1 MENNAVIWGVAGN
14 NAPDAARRRTGVAKN
29 SGNFSAA
36 RRGPAGRPLRP
47 RRYIYRPRAGFLLIS
62 VAHPDTIAPALPTPD
77 FLQPGDS
84 LDFDLTAPAD
94 HFDAAAPAPLAAAA
108 TLAGEAAAPGPLFD
122 PAAELPDE
130 ALAAEAEA
138 AAEAQREADLAT
150 AEAIEIE
157 EKFAPG
163 ETIHDVNTVRG
174 MYQNWFLDYASYVI
188 LERAVPAIEDG
199 LKPVQRRIL
208 HAMKEMDDG
217 RLNKVANIIGQT
229 MQYHP
234 HGDASIGD
242 AIVNLGQKDLLI
254 DHQGNWGD
262 VRTGDSAAAARYI
275 EARLSKF
282 ALDVVFNP
290 DTTDWQMSYDGR
302 KREPSTLPVK
312 FPLLLAQGVEGIAV
326 GLSTKIMPHNFREL
340 CKASIDVLRGREVQ
354 LLPDFATGGLCDATH
369 YNSGMRGAKIRLRA
383 TIEKVDKTLLIIRDI
398 PYGTTTTALMESIVK
413 ASEANKIKIKKVV
426 DNTAAAVEIQ
436 VQLPPGISP
445 DLTMDALYAF
455 TDCEI
460 SISPNTCVIIDDK
473 PRFVGVEDVLRL
485 STKATVRLLERE
497 LEIRQ
502 DELQEKWLNASL
514 EKIFI
519 ENRIYRKIEEAET
532 WEEILETIDKGL
544 RKFVRIEGEKAKADD
559 ARIVLRRALTEDD
572 FTRLTE
578 IRIKRISKFDG
589 FKADEYLQRLTDELA
604 EVADHL
610 ANLTRYAIA
619 YFEGL
624 LKKYGPG
631 RERKTQLR
639 TFEVVTAQKVAVANQ
654 KLYVN
659 RADGF
664 VGYGLKK
671 DELVCDCSD
680 LDDIIALK
688 RDGTFVVTRIAEK
701 TFVGKD
707 ILHVGVY
714 NKNDDRLVY
723 NLVYLDGASGIS
735 FAKRFL
741 VSGITRD
748 RAYDLT
754 KGTKGT
760 KTLYLTANP
769 NSESE
774 VVSVQ
779 LSDKAAARVKQFDFD
794 FADLAIKGK
803 GSMGNMVT
811 KQPIKKITQKSVGD
825 STLGGREV
833 FYDAVVGRLNHA
845 GHGRYLGTFDTDNT
859 VLAVFR
865 DGSYELT
872 APDPAI
878 HFESPNIV
886 LLRKF
891 DPDLVLSAVHM
902 DGETKV
908 HFVKRFKIET
918 LTVGKR
924 FGFIA
929 ESKGSKLLAAT
940 AHPEPLLELKLQRDK
955 KSDRETEQLRLHEF
969 IDVKG
974 WKAQGNRLNYY
985 KIHALALLTD
995 EGPEPARREVKK
1007 RGPTGDVDV
1016 TAADVA
1022 QAQEV
1027 LKRPKAQLGLGL

>member
-1 MENNAVIWGVAGN
+1 MATT
-14 NAPDAARRRTGVAKN
+14 DT
-29 SGNFSAA
+29 
-36 RRGPAGRPLRP
+36 PA
-47 RRYIYRPRAGFLLIS
+47 S
-62 VAHPDTIAPALPTPD
+62 DTPD
-77 FLQPGDS
+77 QPFLQSGDS
-84 LDFDLTAPAD
+84 VDFDLSAFSPAA
-94 HFDAAAPAPLAAAA
+94 DADAQEPGEFPAAPAEPADSDEQA
-108 TLAGEAAAPGPLFD
+108 D
-122 PAAELPDE
+122 PAADE
-130 ALAAEAEA
+130 AEVVPLSASLFGVVAVAPVAEPIPVGE
-138 AAEAQREADLAT
+138 LT
-150 AEAIEIE
+150 E
-157 EKFAPG
+157 EEPKFAPG
-163 ETIHDVNTVRG
+163 ETIHDVATVRG

-217 RLNKVANIIGQT
+217 RFNKVANVIGQT

-242 AIVNLGQKDLLI
+242 AMVNLGQKDLLI
-254 DHQGNWGD
+254 ETQGNWGD
-262 VRTGDSAAAARYI
+262 VRTGDGAAAARYI

-290 DTTDWQMSYDGR
+290 DTTEWQLSYDGR
-302 KREPSTLPVK
+302 KREPTTLPVK

-354 LLPDFATGGLCDATH
+354 LFPDFSTGGLCDVTN
-369 YNSGMRGAKIRLRA
+369 YNSGMRGARIRLRA

-398 PYGTTTTALMESIVK
+398 PYGSTTTALMESIVK

-426 DNTAAAVEIQ
+426 DNTAANVEIQ
-436 VQLPPGISP
+436 VQLPTGVSP

-460 SISPNTCVIIDDK
+460 SLSPNTCVIIDDK
-473 PRFVGVEDVLRL
+473 PRFVGVEDVLRQ

-502 DELQEKWLNASL
+502 DELWERWHNASL

-519 ENRIYRKIEEAET
+519 ENRIYRKIEECET
-532 WEEILETIDKGL
+532 WPEILETIEKGL
-544 RKFVRIEGEKAKADD
+544 RKFVRIEGENAKADD
-559 ARIVLRRALTEDD
+559 PRIVLRRALTEDD
-572 FTRLTE
+572 FTRLTD

-610 ANLTRYAIA
+610 ANLTRYAVA
-619 YFEGL
+619 YFDGL
-624 LKKYGPG
+624 LKKYGAG

-639 TFEVVTAQKVAVANQ
+639 TFDVVTAQKVAIANQ

-659 RADGF
+659 RVDGF

-671 DELVCDCSD
+671 DEFVCDCSD
-680 LDDIIALK
+680 LDDIIAIK
-688 RDGTFVVTRIAEK
+688 RDGTFMVTKIGDK

-723 NLVYLDGASGIS
+723 NMVYIDGTSGIA

-748 RAYDLT
+748 KTYDLT
-754 KGTKGT
+754 KGTKGS
-760 KTLYLTANP
+760 KSLYLTANP

-774 VVSVQ
+774 IVSVQ
-779 LSDKAAARVKQFDFD
+779 LSDKAPARVKQFDFD

-803 GSMGNMVT
+803 GSMGNIVT
-811 KQPIKKITQKSVGD
+811 KQPIKKITQKSLGD
-825 STLGGREV
+825 STLGGREM
-833 FYDAVVGRLNHA
+833 FFDSVVGRLNTA

-859 VLAVFR
+859 VLVVYK
-865 DGSYELT
+865 DGSYELK
-872 APDPAI
+872 AADPGL
-878 HFESPNIV
+878 HFDVPNIV
-886 LLRKF
+886 LLRKLEA
-891 DPDLVLSAVHM
+891 DTVISTAYVE
-902 DGETKV
+902 GETKT
-908 HFVKRFKIET
+908 HYIKRFKIET
-918 LTVGKR
+918 STLDKR
-924 FGFIA
+924 FLFIS
-929 ESKGSKLLAAT
+929 ETKGSKMLAAT
-940 AHPEPLLELKLQRDK
+940 TNPEPLVEVKFQRDK
-955 KSDRETEQLRLHEF
+955 KADKEAEKITLHGF

-974 WKAQGNRLNYY
+974 WKAMGNKLNYFR
-985 KIHALALLTD
+985 INSLDLLTD
-995 EGPEPARREVKK
+995 EGPEPQRREVKK
-1007 RGPTGDVDV
+1007 RVAAPVGKSAEDAAPNAEPQGPVNI
-1016 TAADVA
+1016 TAEDVA
-1022 QAQEV
+1022 RAQEL
-1027 LKRPKAQLGLGL
+1027 LKRPKAQLGLF

>member
-1 MENNAVIWGVAGN
+1 MTE
-14 NAPDAARRRTGVAKN
+14 PET
-29 SGNFSAA
+29 
-36 RRGPAGRPLRP
+36 
-47 RRYIYRPRAGFLLIS
+47 
-62 VAHPDTIAPALPTPD
+62 
-77 FLQPGDS
+77 
-84 LDFDLTAPAD
+84 
-94 HFDAAAPAPLAAAA
+94 
-108 TLAGEAAAPGPLFD
+108 
-122 PAAELPDE
+122 
-130 ALAAEAEA
+130 
-138 AAEAQREADLAT
+138 
-150 AEAIEIE
+150 E
-157 EKFAPG
+157 EEPKFAPG
-163 ETIHDVNTVRG
+163 ETIHDVATVRG

-217 RLNKVANIIGQT
+217 RFNKVANVIGQT

-242 AIVNLGQKDLLI
+242 AMVNLGQKDLLI
-254 DHQGNWGD
+254 ETQGNWGD
-262 VRTGDSAAAARYI
+262 VRTGDGAAAPRYI

-290 DTTDWQMSYDGR
+290 DTTEWQLSYDGR
-302 KREPSTLPVK
+302 KREPTTLPVK

-326 GLSTKIMPHNFREL
+326 GLSTKIMPHNFQEL
-340 CKASIDVLRGREVQ
+340 CRASIDVLKGREVQ
-354 LLPDFATGGLCDATH
+354 LFPDFSTGGLCDVSN
-369 YNSGMRGAKIRLRA
+369 YNSGMRGSKIRLRA
-383 TIEKVDKTLLIIRDI
+383 TIEKVDKTLLVIRDI
-398 PYGTTTTALMESIVK
+398 PYGSTTTALMESIVK

-426 DNTAAAVEIQ
+426 DNTAADVEIQ
-436 VQLPPGISP
+436 VQLPTGVSP

-460 SISPNTCVIIDDK
+460 SISPNTCVIIDEK
-473 PRFVGVEDVLRL
+473 PRFVGVEDVLRQ

-502 DELQEKWLNASL
+502 DELWEKWHNASL

-519 ENRIYRKIEEAET
+519 ENRIYRKIEECET

-544 RKFVRIEGEKAKADD
+544 KKFVRVEGEKARADD
-559 ARIVLRRALTEDD
+559 ARIVLRRAITEDD
-572 FTRLTE
+572 LTRLTE

-589 FKADEYLQRLTDELA
+589 FKADEYLQRLEAELA

-610 ANLTRYAIA
+610 ANLTRYAIR

-624 LKKYGPG
+624 LKKYGVG
-631 RERKTQLR
+631 RERHTQLR
-639 TFEVVTAQKVAVANQ
+639 TFDVVTAQKVAVANQ

-659 RADGF
+659 YADGF

-671 DELVCDCSD
+671 DENAVTICDCSD
-680 LDDIIALK
+680 LDDIIAIR
-688 RDGTFVVTRIAEK
+688 RDGTFTVSKIAEK

-723 NLVYLDGASGIS
+723 NMVYLDGTSGIS

-748 RAYDLT
+748 KVYDLT

-774 VVSVQ
+774 IVSIQ
-779 LSDKAAARVKQFDFD
+779 LSDKAPARVKQFDFD

-803 GSMGNMVT
+803 GSMGNIVT
-811 KQPIKKITQKSVGD
+811 KQPIKKITQKSLGD
-825 STLGGREV
+825 STLGGREM
-833 FYDAVVGRLNHA
+833 FFDSVVGRLTTSA
-845 GHGRYLGTFDTDNT
+845 HGRYLGAFDTDDT
-859 VLAVFR
+859 ILVVFK

-872 APDPAI
+872 PPDTAI
-878 HFESPNIV
+878 HFDVPNI
-886 LLRKF
+886 LILRKF
-891 DPDLVLSAVHM
+891 EPDTVLSTVYM
-902 DGETKV
+902 DGETKI
-908 HFVKRFKIET
+908 HYVKRFKIET
-918 LTVGKR
+918 STLSKR
-924 FGFIA
+924 FTFIS
-929 ESKGSKLLAAT
+929 ETKGSKLLAVT
-940 AHPEPLLELKLQRDK
+940 ANPEPLVELKVQKDK
-955 KSDRETEQLRLHEF
+955 KADKETEKIGLHDF

-974 WKAQGNRLNYY
+974 WKAMGNKLNFY
-985 KIHALALLTD
+985 KIHALTLLTD
-995 EGPEPARREVKK
+995 EGPEPQRREQAKK
-1007 RGPTGDVDV
+1007 RALPKPNDTGAETPDAPRPEPTGPVDV
-1016 TAADVA
+1016 TAEEVA
-1022 QAQEV
+1022 QAREL
-1027 LKRPKAQLGLGL
+1027 LKRPKAQLGLF

>member
-1 MENNAVIWGVAGN
+1 MSEENNPHTPDSVEAADLFTAGDTVEFGAAPAELAAVA
-14 NAPDAARRRTGVAKN
+14 
-29 SGNFSAA
+29 
-36 RRGPAGRPLRP
+36 GPAG
-47 RRYIYRPRAGFLLIS
+47 
-62 VAHPDTIAPALPTPD
+62 LPT
-77 FLQPGDS
+77 DS
-84 LDFDLTAPAD
+84 DEETV
-94 HFDAAAPAPLAAAA
+94 
-108 TLAGEAAAPGPLFD
+108 TLLGEM
-122 PAAELPDE
+122 
-130 ALAAEAEA
+130 A
-138 AAEAQREADLAT
+138 AAEASGEEPDVEEA
-150 AEAIEIE
+150 AEE
-157 EKFAPG
+157 EPKFAPG
-163 ETIHDVNTVRG
+163 ETIHDVATVNG

-217 RLNKVANIIGQT
+217 RFNKVANVIGQT

-242 AIVNLGQKDLLI
+242 AMVNLGQKDLLI
-254 DHQGNWGD
+254 ETQGNWGD
-262 VRTGDSAAAARYI
+262 IRTGDGAAAPRYI

-290 DTTDWQMSYDGR
+290 DITEWQMSYDGR
-302 KREPSTLPVK
+302 KREPTTLPVK

-354 LLPDFATGGLCDATH
+354 LFPDFPTGGLCDVSN
-369 YNSGMRGAKIRLRA
+369 YNGGLRGGKIRLRA
-383 TIEKVDKTLLIIRDI
+383 TIEKADRTMLIIRDI

-426 DNTAAAVEIQ
+426 DNTAAEVEIQ
-436 VQLPPGISP
+436 VHLPTGVSP

-460 SISPNTCVIIDDK
+460 SISPNTCVIIEDK
-473 PRFVGVEDVLRL
+473 PRFVGVEDMLRL
-485 STKATVRLLERE
+485 STQKTVRLLERE

-502 DELQEKWLNASL
+502 EELQEKWHSASL

-519 ENRIYRKIEEAET
+519 ENRIYRKIEECET
-532 WEEILETIDKGL
+532 WEEILQTIDAGL
-544 RKFVRIEGEKAKADD
+544 KKFVRIEGEKPKANDT
-559 ARIVLRRALTEDD
+559 RIVLRRAITEDD
-572 FTRLTE
+572 LTRLTE
-578 IRIKRISKFDG
+578 IRIKRISKYDG
-589 FKADEYLQRLTDELA
+589 FKADEYIQRLETELA

-610 ANLTRYAIA
+610 ANLTRYAIN

-624 LKKYGPG
+624 LKKYGAS
-631 RERKTQLR
+631 RDRKTQLR
-639 TFEVVTAQKVAVANQ
+639 TFDVVTAQKVAVANQ

-659 RADGF
+659 RRDGF

-671 DELVCDCSD
+671 DESVEYLCDCSD
-680 LDDIIALK
+680 LDDIIAIK

-707 ILHVGVY
+707 ILHAGVY

-723 NLVYLDGASGIS
+723 NMVYQDGASGIS

-741 VSGITRD
+741 VTGITRD
-748 RAYDLT
+748 KAYDLT

-779 LSDKAAARVKQFDFD
+779 LSDKAPARVKQFDFD
-794 FADLAIKGK
+794 FAELAIKGK
-803 GSMGNMVT
+803 GSMGNIVT
-811 KQPIKKITQKSVGD
+811 KQPIKKITQKSLGD

-833 FYDAVVGRLNHA
+833 FFDSVVGRLNHA
-845 GHGRYLGTFDTDNT
+845 GHGRYLGTFDTDDML
-859 VLAVFR
+859 LAVYK

-872 APDPAI
+872 PPELSL
-878 HFESPNIV
+878 HFEMANMV
-886 LLRKF
+886 LLRKLE
-891 DPDLVLSAVHM
+891 PDTVISAVYVE
-902 DGETKV
+902 GESKV
-908 HFVKRFKIET
+908 HYVKRFKIET
-918 LTVGKR
+918 STASKR
-924 FGFIA
+924 FGFIS
-929 ESKGSKLLAAT
+929 ETKGSKLLAVT
-940 AHPEPLLELKLQRDK
+940 ANPEPEVEVKLQRDK
-955 KSDRETEQLRLHEF
+955 KADKETEKIRLHEF

-974 WKAQGNRLNYY
+974 WKAMGNKLNYFRV
-985 KIHALALLTD
+985 HAVTLLTD
-995 EGPEPARREVKK
+995 EGPEPQRREAKK
-1007 RGPTGDVDV
+1007 KAGPATIPRPAAEAPAAPLPDLAGPVDIS
-1016 TAADVA
+1016 AADIA

-1027 LKRPKAQLGLGL
+1027 LKTRKSQLKLF

>member
-1 MENNAVIWGVAGN
+1 
-14 NAPDAARRRTGVAKN
+14 
-29 SGNFSAA
+29 
-36 RRGPAGRPLRP
+36 
-47 RRYIYRPRAGFLLIS
+47 
-62 VAHPDTIAPALPTPD
+62 
-77 FLQPGDS
+77 LQPGDS
-84 LDFDLTAPAD
+84 VDFDLSAFSP
-94 HFDAAAPAPLAAAA
+94 AAAA
-108 TLAGEAAAPGPLFD
+108 D
-122 PAAELPDE
+122 AEEPVSFAEQDT
-130 ALAAEAEA
+130 AAEAVTAPVAPDLFDTLPHEPS
-138 AAEAQREADLAT
+138 AEIAPV
-150 AEAIEIE
+150 E
-157 EKFAPG
+157 ETEEEPKFAPG
-163 ETIHDVNTVRG
+163 ETIHDVATVRG

-217 RLNKVANIIGQT
+217 RFNKVANVIGQT

-242 AIVNLGQKDLLI
+242 AMVNLGQKDLLI
-254 DHQGNWGD
+254 ETQGNWGD
-262 VRTGDSAAAARYI
+262 VRTGDGAAAARYI

-290 DTTDWQMSYDGR
+290 DTTEWQLSYDGR
-302 KREPSTLPVK
+302 KREPTTLPVK

-354 LLPDFATGGLCDATH
+354 LFPDFSTGGLCDVTN

-383 TIEKVDKTLLIIRDI
+383 FIEKVEKTLLIIRDI
-398 PYGTTTTALMESIVK
+398 PYGSTTTALMESIVK

-426 DNTAAAVEIQ
+426 DNTAANVEIQ
-436 VQLPPGISP
+436 VQLPTGVSP

-473 PRFVGVEDVLRL
+473 PRFVGVEDVLRQ
-485 STKATVRLLERE
+485 STAATVRLLERE

-502 DELQEKWLNASL
+502 DELWEKWHNASL

-519 ENRIYRKIEEAET
+519 ENRIYRRIEECET
-532 WEEILETIDKGL
+532 WVEILETIDKGL
-544 RKFVRIEGEKAKADD
+544 KKFVRIEGEKARPDD
-559 ARIVLRRALTEDD
+559 IRLVLRRPIVEEDLS
-572 FTRLTE
+572 RLTE

-589 FKADEYLQRLTDELA
+589 FKADEYIQKLEVELA

-610 ANLTRYAIA
+610 ANLTRYAIN

-624 LKKYGPG
+624 LKKYGAG

-639 TFEVVTAQKVAVANQ
+639 TFDVVTAQKVAVANQ

-659 RADGF
+659 YQDGF

-671 DELVCDCSD
+671 DENAVTVADCSD
-680 LDDIIALK
+680 LDDIIAIK
-688 RDGTFVVTRIAEK
+688 RDGTFTVTRIAEK

-723 NLVYLDGASGIS
+723 NMVYLDGASGIS

-748 RAYDLT
+748 KTYDLT

-774 VVSVQ
+774 IVGIQ
-779 LSDKAAARVKQFDFD
+779 LADKAPARVKQFDFD
-794 FADLAIKGK
+794 FAELSIKGK
-803 GSMGNMVT
+803 GSMGNIVT
-811 KQPIKKITQKSVGD
+811 KQPIKKITRNSLGD
-825 STLGGREV
+825 STLGGREM
-833 FYDAVVGRLNHA
+833 FFDSVVGRLTTSA
-845 GHGRYLGTFDTDNT
+845 HGRYLGTFDTDDHLL
-859 VLAVFR
+859 VVFK
-865 DGSYELT
+865 DGSYELKT
-872 APDPAI
+872 ADPAN
-878 HFESPNIV
+878 HYDVPNIL
-886 LLRKF
+886 LLRKLE
-891 DPDLVLSAVHM
+891 PTTVLSAM
-902 DGETKV
+902 YAEGDTKV
-908 HFVKRFKIET
+908 HYVKRFKIET
-918 LTVGKR
+918 STLDKR
-924 FGFIA
+924 FTFIS
-929 ESKGSKLLAAT
+929 ETKGSKLLAVT
-940 AHPEPLLELKLQRDK
+940 ANPEPLMEVKIQKDK
-955 KSDRETEQLRLHEF
+955 KADKETEQIALHEF

-974 WKAQGNRLNYY
+974 WKAMGNKLNYF
-985 KIHALALLTD
+985 KIHALTLLTD
-995 EGPEPARREVKK
+995 EGPEPQRREVARK
-1007 RGPTGDVDV
+1007 RAAAPTAKPAENESEALGVEHSESVGPVGV
-1016 TAADVA
+1016 TAEEVA
-1022 QAQEV
+1022 RAQEL
-1027 LKRPKAQLGLGL
+1027 LKRPKAQLGLF

>member
-1 MENNAVIWGVAGN
+1 LTILPLTRLFFVDT
-14 NAPDAARRRTGVAKN
+14 PLTP
-29 SGNFSAA
+29 
-36 RRGPAGRPLRP
+36 GPASLFPAE
-47 RRYIYRPRAGFLLIS
+47 PRAS
-62 VAHPDTIAPALPTPD
+62 DASEPQHYP
-77 FLQPGDS
+77 QPGDS
-84 LDFDLTAPAD
+84 VDFDLGA
-94 HFDAAAPAPLAAAA
+94 FS
-108 TLAGEAAAPGPLFD
+108 
-122 PAAELPDE
+122 PAAEEDAE
-130 ALAAEAEA
+130 LAAGDELLVDRLTAENEPLGPA
-138 AAEAQREADLAT
+138 AT
-150 AEAIEIE
+150 AEEDP
-157 EKFAPG
+157 KFAPG
-163 ETIHDVNTVRG
+163 EVIHDVATVRG
-174 MYQNWFLDYASYVI
+174 MYQNYFLDYASYVI

-217 RLNKVANIIGQT
+217 RFNKVANVIGQT

-242 AIVNLGQKDLLI
+242 AMVNLGQKDLLI
-254 DHQGNWGD
+254 ETQGNWGD
-262 VRTGDSAAAARYI
+262 VRTGDGAAAPRYI

-290 DTTDWQMSYDGR
+290 DTTEWQLSYDGR
-302 KREPSTLPVK
+302 KREPVTLPVK

-340 CKASIDVLRGREVQ
+340 CQASIAVLRGKETQ
-354 LLPDFATGGLCDATH
+354 LLPDFSTGGLCDVTH

-383 TIEKVDKTLLIIRDI
+383 TIEKVDKTMLVIRDI

-426 DNTAAAVEIQ
+426 DNTAAVVEIQ
-436 VQLPPGISP
+436 VHLPAGVSP
-445 DLTMDALYAF
+445 DMTMDALYAF

-460 SISPNTCVIIDDK
+460 GISPNTCVIIDDK

-485 STKATVRLLERE
+485 STRATVRLLERE

-502 DELQEKWLNASL
+502 QELWERWHHASL

-519 ENRIYRKIEEAET
+519 ENRIYRRIEEAET
-532 WEEILETIDKGL
+532 WEQILETIDAGL
-544 RKFVRIEGEKAKADD
+544 KKYVRVAGEKPRAND
-559 ARIVLRRALTEDD
+559 ARVVLRRAVTEDD
-572 FTRLTE
+572 LARLTE

-589 FKADEYLQRLTDELA
+589 FKADEYLQKLTAELE

-610 ANLTRYAIA
+610 ANLTRYAVA

-624 LKKYGPG
+624 LKKYGAG

-639 TFEVVTAQKVAVANQ
+639 TFDVVTAQKVAVANQ

-659 RADGF
+659 RQDGF

-671 DELVCDCSD
+671 DEFVCDCSD
-680 LDDIIALK
+680 LDDIIAIK
-688 RDGTFVVTRIAEK
+688 RDGTFVVSRIAEK

-723 NLVYLDGASGIS
+723 NMVYVDGASGIS

-748 RAYDLT
+748 KAYDLT

-774 VVSVQ
+774 IVTIL
-779 LSDKAAARVKQFDFD
+779 LSDKAPARVKQFDFD
-794 FADLAIKGK
+794 FAELAIKGK
-803 GSMGNMVT
+803 GSMGNIVT
-811 KQPIKKITQKSVGD
+811 KQPIKKITQKSLGD
-825 STLGGREV
+825 STLGGRET
-833 FYDAVVGRLNHA
+833 FFDAVVGRLNTA
-845 GHGRYLGTFDTDNT
+845 GHGRYLGAFDTDET
-859 VLAVFR
+859 LLLVYR
-865 DGSYELT
+865 DGSYELKV
-872 APDPAI
+872 PDPSL
-878 HFESPNIV
+878 HFDVPNLV
-886 LLRKF
+886 LLRKLEA
-891 DPDLVLSAVHM
+891 DTVVSAVYV
-902 DGETKV
+902 DGETKI
-908 HFVKRFKIET
+908 HYVKRFRVET
-918 LTVGKR
+918 STLDKR
-924 FGFIA
+924 FAFIA
-929 ESKGSKLLAAT
+929 ETKGSKLLAAT
-940 AHPEPLLELKLQRDK
+940 AHPAPLAELKVQKDK
-955 KSDRETEQLRLHEF
+955 KAGKETEQIALHEF

-974 WKAQGNRLNYY
+974 WKALGNKLNYY

-995 EGPEPARREVKK
+995 EGPAPPRREAARK
-1007 RGPTGDVDV
+1007 RGAGAPPEEGADDAAVAV
-1016 TAADVA
+1016 TDEEVA
-1022 QAQEV
+1022 QAREV
-1027 LKRPKAQLGLGL
+1027 LTGRAKAQLGLF

>member
-1 MENNAVIWGVAGN
+1 MATL
-14 NAPDAARRRTGVAKN
+14 DT
-29 SGNFSAA
+29 
-36 RRGPAGRPLRP
+36 PA
-47 RRYIYRPRAGFLLIS
+47 S
-62 VAHPDTIAPALPTPD
+62 DTPD
-77 FLQPGDS
+77 QNFLQSGDS
-84 LDFDLTAPAD
+84 VDFDLSAFSP
-94 HFDAAAPAPLAAAA
+94 AAAA
-108 TLAGEAAAPGPLFD
+108 DASEPASLAD
-122 PAAELPDE
+122 QDAAEQAIE
-130 ALAAEAEA
+130 QAAEQTA
-138 AAEAQREADLAT
+138 ADAGSLPTDVSDLFGET
-150 AEAIEIE
+150 PTVHLAIDTVPEPETE
-157 EKFAPG
+157 EEPKFAPG
-163 ETIHDVNTVRG
+163 ETIHDVATVKG

-217 RLNKVANIIGQT
+217 RFNKVANVIGQT

-242 AIVNLGQKDLLI
+242 AMVNLGQKDLLI
-254 DHQGNWGD
+254 ETQGNWGD
-262 VRTGDSAAAARYI
+262 VRTGDGAAAPRYI

-290 DTTDWQMSYDGR
+290 DTTEWQLSYDGR
-302 KREPSTLPVK
+302 KREPTTLPVK

-354 LLPDFATGGLCDATH
+354 LFPDFSTGGLCDVSN

-398 PYGTTTTALMESIVK
+398 PYGSTTTALMESIVK

-426 DNTAAAVEIQ
+426 DNTAADVEIQ
-436 VQLPPGISP
+436 VQLPAGVSP

-473 PRFVGVEDVLRL
+473 PRFVGVEDVLRQ

-502 DELQEKWLNASL
+502 DELWEKWHNASL

-519 ENRIYRKIEEAET
+519 ENRIYRKIEECET
-532 WEEILETIDKGL
+532 WADILETIDKGL
-544 RKFVRIEGEKAKADD
+544 KKFVRIEGEKAKADD
-559 ARIVLRRALTEDD
+559 TRIVLRRPIEEEDL
-572 FTRLTE
+572 TRLTE

-589 FKADEYLQRLTDELA
+589 FKADEYIQRLEAELA

-610 ANLTRYAIA
+610 ANLTRYAIN

-624 LKKYGPG
+624 LKKYGAG

-639 TFEVVTAQKVAVANQ
+639 TFDVVTAQKVAIANQ

-659 RADGF
+659 RVDGF

-671 DELVCDCSD
+671 DEFVCDCSD
-680 LDDIIALK
+680 LDDIIAIK
-688 RDGTFVVTRIAEK
+688 RDGTFTVTKIAEK
-701 TFVGKD
+701 TFVGRD

-723 NLVYLDGASGIS
+723 NMVYLDGASGIS

-748 RAYDLT
+748 KTYDLT

-774 VVSVQ
+774 IVSIQ
-779 LSDKAAARVKQFDFD
+779 LSDKAPARVKQFDFD
-794 FADLAIKGK
+794 FAELAIKGK
-803 GSMGNMVT
+803 GSMGNIVT
-811 KQPIKKITQKSVGD
+811 KQPIKKITQKTLGD
-825 STLGGREV
+825 STLGGREI
-833 FYDAVVGRLNHA
+833 FFDSVVGRLNTA
-845 GHGRYLGTFDTDNT
+845 GHGRYLGTFDTENH
-859 VLAVFR
+859 VLVVFK

-872 APDPAI
+872 TPDPAN
-878 HFESPNIV
+878 HYDVPNIV
-886 LLRKF
+886 LLRKYE
-891 DPDLVLSAVHM
+891 PETVLSAVYV
-902 DGETKV
+902 DGETKI
-908 HFVKRFKIET
+908 HYIKRFRIET
-918 LTVGKR
+918 STLGKR
-924 FGFIA
+924 FTFIS
-929 ESKGSKLLAAT
+929 ETKGSKLLAVT
-940 AHPEPLLELKLQRDK
+940 ANPEPLVEVKIQKDK
-955 KSDRETEQLRLHEF
+955 KADKETEKIKLNEF

-974 WKAQGNRLNYY
+974 WKAMGNKLNYF
-985 KIHALALLTD
+985 KVHALTLLTD
-995 EGPEPARREVKK
+995 EGPEPQRREVAK
-1007 RGPTGDVDV
+1007 RRVAAAGPKPGENGGEAAPADRPESTSPVDV
-1016 TAADVA
+1016 TAEEVA
-1022 QAQEV
+1022 QAREL
-1027 LKRPKAQLGLGL
+1027 LKRPKAQLGLF

>member
-1 MENNAVIWGVAGN
+1 MATTDTPASD
-14 NAPDAARRRTGVAKN
+14 APDH
-29 SGNFSAA
+29 
-36 RRGPAGRPLRP
+36 
-47 RRYIYRPRAGFLLIS
+47 Y
-62 VAHPDTIAPALPTPD
+62 

-84 LDFDLTAPAD
+84 VDFDLSAFSPAA
-94 HFDAAAPAPLAAAA
+94 DADAQEPTEFPDEPA
-108 TLAGEAAAPGPLFD
+108 EPGQEGSD
-122 PAAELPDE
+122 PAATPG
-130 ALAAEAEA
+130 
-138 AAEAQREADLAT
+138 EADDTPPAADLFGLMPVAPV
-150 AEAIEIE
+150 AEPIPVE
-157 EKFAPG
+157 ELTEEEPKFAPG
-163 ETIHDVNTVRG
+163 ETIHDVATVRG

-217 RLNKVANIIGQT
+217 RFNKVANVIGQT

-242 AIVNLGQKDLLI
+242 AMVNLGQKDLLI
-254 DHQGNWGD
+254 ETQGNWGD
-262 VRTGDSAAAARYI
+262 IRTGDGAAAPRYI

-290 DTTDWQMSYDGR
+290 DTTEWQLSYDGR
-302 KREPSTLPVK
+302 KREPTTLPVK

-354 LLPDFATGGLCDATH
+354 LFPDFSTGGLCDVTN
-369 YNSGMRGAKIRLRA
+369 YNSGMRGARIRLRA

-398 PYGTTTTALMESIVK
+398 PYGSTTTALMESIVK

-426 DNTAAAVEIQ
+426 DNTAANVEIQ
-436 VQLPPGISP
+436 VQLPTGVSP

-473 PRFVGVEDVLRL
+473 PRFVGVEDVLRQ

-502 DELQEKWLNASL
+502 EELWEKWHNASL

-519 ENRIYRKIEEAET
+519 ENRIYRKIEECET
-532 WEEILETIDKGL
+532 WAEILETIEKGL

-559 ARIVLRRALTEDD
+559 QRIVLRRPLTEDD

-639 TFEVVTAQKVAVANQ
+639 TFDVVTAQKVAIANQ

-659 RADGF
+659 RVDGF

-671 DELVCDCSD
+671 DEFVCDCSD
-680 LDDIIALK
+680 LDDIIAIK
-688 RDGTFVVTRIAEK
+688 RDGTFMVTKIGDK

-723 NLVYLDGASGIS
+723 NMVYIDGASGIA

-748 RAYDLT
+748 KTYDLT
-754 KGTKGT
+754 KGTKGS
-760 KTLYLTANP
+760 KSLYLTANP

-774 VVSVQ
+774 IVSVQ
-779 LSDKAAARVKQFDFD
+779 LSDKAPARVKQFDFD

-803 GSMGNMVT
+803 GSMGNIVT
-811 KQPIKKITQKSVGD
+811 KQPIKKITQKSLGD
-825 STLGGREV
+825 STLGGREM
-833 FYDAVVGRLNHA
+833 FFDSVVGRLNTA

-859 VLAVFR
+859 VLVVYK
-865 DGSYELT
+865 DGSYELK
-872 APDPAI
+872 AADPGL
-878 HFESPNIV
+878 HFDVPNIV
-886 LLRKF
+886 LLRKLET
-891 DPDLVLSAVHM
+891 DTVVSTAYVE
-902 DGETKV
+902 GETKT
-908 HFVKRFKIET
+908 HYIKRFRIET
-918 LTVGKR
+918 STLDKR
-924 FGFIA
+924 FLFIS
-929 ESKGSKLLAAT
+929 ETKGSKMLAAT
-940 AHPEPLLELKLQRDK
+940 ANPEPLVEVKFQRDK
-955 KSDRETEQLRLHEF
+955 KADKEAEKIALHEF

-974 WKAQGNRLNYY
+974 WKAMGNRLNYFR
-985 KIHALALLTD
+985 INSLDLLTD
-995 EGPEPARREVKK
+995 EGPEPQRREVKK
-1007 RGPTGDVDV
+1007 RVAPAPGKPTDEAPAPAEPQGPVDI
-1016 TAADVA
+1016 TAEDVA
-1022 QAQEV
+1022 RSQEL
-1027 LKRPKAQLGLGL
+1027 LKRPKAQLGLF

>member
-1 MENNAVIWGVAGN
+1 M
-14 NAPDAARRRTGVAKN
+14 
-29 SGNFSAA
+29 
-36 RRGPAGRPLRP
+36 
-47 RRYIYRPRAGFLLIS
+47 
-62 VAHPDTIAPALPTPD
+62 
-77 FLQPGDS
+77 
-84 LDFDLTAPAD
+84 
-94 HFDAAAPAPLAAAA
+94 
-108 TLAGEAAAPGPLFD
+108 
-122 PAAELPDE
+122 
-130 ALAAEAEA
+130 
-138 AAEAQREADLAT
+138 
-150 AEAIEIE
+150 
-157 EKFAPG
+157 
-163 ETIHDVNTVRG
+163 HDVATVRG

-242 AIVNLGQKDLLI
+242 AVVNLGQKDLLI
-254 DHQGNWGD
+254 DRQGNWGD
-262 VRTGDSAAAARYI
+262 VRTGDGAAAARYI

-290 DTTDWQMSYDGR
+290 DTTEWQLSYDGR
-302 KREPSTLPVK
+302 KREPTTLPVK

-340 CKASIDVLRGREVQ
+340 CEASIEVLRGNEVR
-354 LLPDFATGGLCDATH
+354 LFPDFPAGGLCDVSN

-398 PYGTTTTALMESIVK
+398 PYGTTTMALMESIVK

-426 DNTAAAVEIQ
+426 DNTAKDVEIQ
-436 VQLPPGISP
+436 VQLPPGVSP

-460 SISPNTCVIIDDK
+460 SLSPNTCVIIDDK
-473 PRFVGVEDVLRL
+473 PRFVGVEDVLRQ

-502 DELQEKWLNASL
+502 EELWEKWHNASL

-519 ENRIYRKIEEAET
+519 ENRIYRKIEECET

-544 RKFVRIEGEKAKADD
+544 RKFVRIDGEKARADD
-559 ARIVLRRALTEDD
+559 QRIVLRRPISEDD
-572 FTRLTE
+572 LTRLTE

-589 FKADEYLQRLTDELA
+589 FKADEFLQRLEAELA

-610 ANLTRYAIA
+610 GHLTRYAIN
-619 YFEGL
+619 YFKGL
-624 LKKYGPG
+624 LKKYGAG

-639 TFEVVTAQKVAVANQ
+639 TFDVVTAQKVAVANQ

-659 RADGF
+659 YADGF

-671 DELVCDCSD
+671 DENAVTICDCSD
-680 LDDIIALK
+680 LDDIIAIR
-688 RDGTFVVTRIAEK
+688 RDGTFTVSRIAEK

-723 NLVYLDGASGIS
+723 NMVYLDGASGIA

-748 RAYDLT
+748 KTYDLT

-774 VVSVQ
+774 IVGIQ
-779 LSDKAAARVKQFDFD
+779 LSDKAPARVKQFDFD
-794 FADLAIKGK
+794 FAELGIKGK
-803 GSMGNMVT
+803 GSMGNIVT
-811 KQPIKKITQKSVGD
+811 KQPIKKITQKLLGD
-825 STLGGREV
+825 STLGGREM
-833 FYDAVVGRLNHA
+833 FFDSVVGRL
-845 GHGRYLGTFDTDNT
+845 GTSHGRYLGTFDTNDT
-859 VLAVFR
+859 VLVVFR

-872 APDPAI
+872 PPDSAI
-878 HFESPNIV
+878 HFDVPNIV

-891 DPDLVLSAVHM
+891 EPDEVLATVYM
-902 DGETKV
+902 EGESKI
-908 HFVKRFKIET
+908 HYVKRFRIET
-918 LTVGKR
+918 TTLGKR
-924 FGFIA
+924 FLFIS
-929 ESKGSKLLAAT
+929 ESKGSKMLAVT
-940 AHPEPLLELKLQRDK
+940 ANPEPVMEVKLQRDK
-955 KSDRETEQLRLHEF
+955 KAEKETEKISLHEF

-974 WKAQGNRLNYY
+974 WKAMGNKLNYF
-985 KIHALALLTD
+985 KVHAIELLTD
-995 EGPEPARREVKK
+995 EGAEPQRREVKK
-1007 RGPTGDVDV
+1007 RAASVPGKPTDGPAPTAEPGGPVDV
-1016 TAADVA
+1016 TAEEVA
-1022 QAQEV
+1022 QAREL
-1027 LKRPKAQLGLGL
+1027 LKRPKAQLGLF